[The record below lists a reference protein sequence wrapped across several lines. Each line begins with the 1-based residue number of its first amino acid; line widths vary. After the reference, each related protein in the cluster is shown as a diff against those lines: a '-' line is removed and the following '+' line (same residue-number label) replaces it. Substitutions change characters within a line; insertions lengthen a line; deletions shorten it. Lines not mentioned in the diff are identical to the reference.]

1 MVWNI
6 TRNDS
11 DDGQKYGIPTK
22 RLTGYV
28 QLSFCQ
34 YAERVK

>member
-28 QLSFCQ
+28 QLSLFSASMQ
-34 YAERVK
+34 ND